1 MESLYSVIPCP
12 FANKA
17 SLFPKQGFFAS
28 RSMLLYFPNKTSLQC
43 TQALFALRQN
53 LYGARQR
60 VMCVFFY
67 TFIIHLRKDRRSSV
81 PLDNT
86 KQVCQL

>member
-17 SLFPKQGFFAS
+17 SLFPKQDFFAS
-28 RSMLLYFPNKTSLQC
+28 QSMLLYFPNKTSLQC

-53 LYGARQR
+53 LYGAHQR

-67 TFIIHLRKDRRSSV
+67 TFIIHLRNDRRSSV

>member
-28 RSMLLYFPNKTSLQC
+28 QSMLLCFSIKTSLQC

-53 LYGARQR
+53 LYGAHQR

-67 TFIIHLRKDRRSSV
+67 TFIIHLRNDRRSSV

-86 KQVCQL
+86 AQVCQL